1 MPAIAEELDQ
11 FTRYVR
17 ERLISNSADLSLEEC
32 LREWRAAQEEA
43 ETIAA
48 IQRGLDD
55 IAAGRYMTIEDADG
69 YVRSQLAK
77 RWENR

>member
-17 ERLISNSADLSLEEC
+17 ERLSHDAADLSLEDC

-43 ETIAA
+43 ETVAA
-48 IQRGLDD
+48 VQRGLDD
-55 IAAGRYMTIEDADG
+55 IAAGRYMTIEEADR
-69 YVRSQLAK
+69 YVRGQLAK

>member
-17 ERLISNSADLSLEEC
+17 ERLSQDAADLSLEDC
-32 LREWRAAQEEA
+32 LRDWRAAQEEA
-43 ETIAA
+43 ETVAA
-48 IQRGLDD
+48 VQRGLDD
-55 IAAGRYMTIEDADG
+55 IAAGRYMTIEEADR